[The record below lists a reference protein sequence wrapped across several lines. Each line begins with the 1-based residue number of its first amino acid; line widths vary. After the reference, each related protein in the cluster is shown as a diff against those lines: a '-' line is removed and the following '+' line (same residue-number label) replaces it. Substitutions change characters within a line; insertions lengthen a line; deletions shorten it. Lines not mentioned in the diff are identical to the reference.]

1 MKKIDP
7 FYALQAGW
15 VRYKN
20 KAGMYTA
27 YTIIFFIASV
37 LIAQVAAGLAGMLG
51 FMGVRLATLIMSLV
65 VGAGS
70 MFLSMGFAHVARMD
84 ERGESVEFGDFF
96 HAFKVN
102 QKQLFGVVLIT
113 TLIGQIGGFFMPE
126 EISALGSGQF
136 DFNNMD
142 EIQMVFE
149 DMADIYAENSGIIVL
164 VALVQIVF
172 GVGFMFST
180 YRASMEGDEL
190 MEALQWSFPRAWK
203 NFLRLL
209 VLGIMVFVIAMVMSL
224 ITFFIGLLAIIPWLI
239 LVQYDIYDQLCDKP
253 EGVDPIVEEFDY
265 DN

>member
-209 VLGIMVFVIAMVMSL
+209 ILGLMVAVLAMVFSL
-224 ITFFIGLLAIIPWLI
+224 LTLFIGLLVIIPWLI
-239 LVQYDIYDQLCDKP
+239 LVQYDVYDQLCDKP
-253 EGVDPIVEEFDY
+253 EGIDPIVEEFEY

>member
-27 YTIIFFIASV
+27 YTIVFFIASV
-37 LIAQVAAGLAGMLG
+37 LIAQVATGLAGMLG
-51 FMGVRLATLIMSLV
+51 FMGVRLSTLIMSLV

-126 EISALGSGQF
+126 EIGALATGQL
-136 DFNNMD
+136 DFNNLD
-142 EIQMVFE
+142 EVQMMFE
-149 DMADIYAENSGIIVL
+149 DMAEIYVEHSGIIVL
-164 VALVQIVF
+164 VALIQIVF

>member
-209 VLGIMVFVIAMVMSL
+209 ILGLMVAVLAMVL
-224 ITFFIGLLAIIPWLI
+224 TLLTLFIGLLVIIPWLI
-239 LVQYDIYDQLCDKP
+239 LVQYDVYDQLCDKP
-253 EGVDPIVEEFDY
+253 EGIDPIVEEFEY

>member
-27 YTIIFFIASV
+27 YTIVFFIASL
-37 LIAQVAAGLAGMLG
+37 LIAQVASGLAGMLG

-126 EISALGSGQF
+126 EIGALATGQL
-136 DFNNMD
+136 DFNNLD
-142 EIQMVFE
+142 EVQMMFE
-149 DMADIYAENSGIIVL
+149 DMAEIYVEHSGIIVL
-164 VALVQIVF
+164 VALIQIVF

>member
-1 MKKIDP
+1 
-7 FYALQAGW
+7 L
-15 VRYKN
+15 V
-20 KAGMYTA
+20 
-27 YTIIFFIASV
+27 
-37 LIAQVAAGLAGMLG
+37 AQVATGLAGMLG

-65 VGAGS
+65 VGAGG
-70 MFLSMGFAHVARMD
+70 MFLTMGFAHVARMD

-126 EISALGSGQF
+126 EIGALATGQL
-136 DFNNMD
+136 DFNNLD
-142 EIQMVFE
+142 EVQMMFE
-149 DMADIYAENSGIIVL
+149 DMAEIYVEHSGIIAL
-164 VALVQIVF
+164 VALIQIVF

-180 YRASMEGDEL
+180 YRASMEGEEL

-209 VLGIMVFVIAMVMSL
+209 VLGILVFVIAMVMSL

>member
-180 YRASMEGDEL
+180 YRASMEGEEL

-203 NFLRLL
+203 NSLRLL
-209 VLGIMVFVIAMVMSL
+209 VLGILVFVIAMVMSL

>member
-27 YTIIFFIASV
+27 YTIVFFIASV
-37 LIAQVAAGLAGMLG
+37 LIAQVATGLAGMLG
-51 FMGVRLATLIMSLV
+51 FMGVRLSTLIMSLV

-70 MFLSMGFAHVARMD
+70 MFLSLGFAHVARMD

-126 EISALGSGQF
+126 EISALGSGQL

-142 EIQMVFE
+142 ELQMAIE
-149 DMADIYAENSGIIVL
+149 DLSEIYAENSGIIIL
-164 VALVQIVF
+164 VALLQIVF

-180 YRASMEGDEL
+180 YRASMEGEEL

-209 VLGIMVFVIAMVMSL
+209 ILGLMVAVLAMVL
-224 ITFFIGLLAIIPWLI
+224 TLLTLFIGILVIIPWLI
-239 LVQYDIYDQLCDKP
+239 LVQYDVYDQLCDKP
-253 EGVDPIVEEFDY
+253 EGLDPVVEEFDY

>member
-27 YTIIFFIASV
+27 YTIVFFIASV

-180 YRASMEGDEL
+180 YRASMEGEEL

-209 VLGIMVFVIAMVMSL
+209 VLGILVFVIAMVMSL

>member
-27 YTIIFFIASV
+27 YTIVFFIASV

-209 VLGIMVFVIAMVMSL
+209 ILGLMVAVLAMVL
-224 ITFFIGLLAIIPWLI
+224 TLLTLFIGLLVIIPWLI
-239 LVQYDIYDQLCDKP
+239 LVQYDVYDQLCDKP
-253 EGVDPIVEEFDY
+253 EGIDPIVEEFEY